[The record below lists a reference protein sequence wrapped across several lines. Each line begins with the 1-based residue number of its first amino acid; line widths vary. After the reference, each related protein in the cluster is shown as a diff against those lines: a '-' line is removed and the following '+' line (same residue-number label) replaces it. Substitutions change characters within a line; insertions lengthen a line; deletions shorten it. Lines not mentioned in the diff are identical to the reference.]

1 MEVEMPVRKFES
13 NVVDLDGQ
21 FLEEKLIQEWKHPQ
35 EDAAEPIIVENK
47 RESHEHPTHLYV
59 IWDAWAE
66 IDPFER
72 SVTIMRAYEATHPA
86 DDILYVTAAE
96 GLTFRE
102 ADQRK
107 IRYE

>member
-1 MEVEMPVRKFES
+1 MPVRRFES
-13 NVVDLDGQ
+13 NVVDPAGQ

-35 EDAAEPIIVENK
+35 ADAAEPIIVESK
-47 RESHEHPTHLYV
+47 RENHEHPTHLYV

-72 SVTIMRAYEATHPA
+72 SVMIMRAYEVTHSS

-96 GLTFRE
+96 GLTFQE

-107 IRYE
+107 IRYQ